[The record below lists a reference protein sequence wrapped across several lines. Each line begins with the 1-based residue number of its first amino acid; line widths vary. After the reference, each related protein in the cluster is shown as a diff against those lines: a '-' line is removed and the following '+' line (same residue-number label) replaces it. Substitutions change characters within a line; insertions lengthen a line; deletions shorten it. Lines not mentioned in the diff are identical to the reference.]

1 MWSCCKGTTKLP
13 LQVDWPSNWVTE
25 WQREPLGGA
34 SLLQQ
39 SPAASQRES
48 YSPQPP
54 PPQPGEEC
62 HLPHLSMATVVQRGP
77 GASTSPQPRKWCS
90 QDSSSLFCSWKQSLI
105 SGQRLRTV
113 GRAGGHSHLTTR
125 FPKTI
130 STIRA
135 AAPGPLLLSTLLPGA
150 AGVSHPQGFCKSII
164 NLPDWQGRVE
174 LLGEWLWSQC
184 SSLLWLITLR
194 LTGP

>member
-25 WQREPLGGA
+25 WQRETLGGA

-48 YSPQPP
+48 YSPQPLRP
-54 PPQPGEEC
+54 PPPPPRPGEEC

-77 GASTSPQPRKWCS
+77 GASASPQPRKCCS
-90 QDSSSLFCSWKQSLI
+90 QDSISLFCSWKQSLI
-105 SGQRLRTV
+105 SEQRLRTV
-113 GRAGGHSHLTTR
+113 ARAGGHSHLTTR

-150 AGVSHPQGFCKSII
+150 AGSLSPPGF
-164 NLPDWQGRVE
+164 L
-174 LLGEWLWSQC
+174 
-184 SSLLWLITLR
+184 
-194 LTGP
+194 